1 MNRVR
6 LGVCALA
13 VAMSLSGCSD
23 TPGDAGSSTFTPT
36 GDSLQPASLAADDS
50 SEAFLTPSG
59 TDVAPD
65 LSSPSDSADS
75 SSSGNPAGWA
85 AGPGGLGRS
94 VARPSALPPAQT
106 LTDLASSVAE
116 ASQAARPTQI
126 RISDIGVA
134 GAEIYPVGVESDG
147 TMTIPGATEVGW
159 YQYSSRP
166 GTEGASVLAAHIAYD
181 GVDGVF
187 RYLSEIE
194 IGALVTVEMS
204 DGTTQDW
211 VVERLEQY
219 NKTELPDEL
228 FADEGSPTLVLITCG
243 GDFNPNLRSYDDNV
257 VAIARMT

>member
-6 LGVCALA
+6 LGVCALV

-36 GDSLQPASLAADDS
+36 GESQQPASLAADDS

-59 TDVAPD
+59 TDAAPD
-65 LSSPSDSADS
+65 LSSPLTPPTPVHLVTRRVGRPVPEVWVDR
-75 SSSGNPAGWA
+75 WA
-85 AGPGGLGRS
+85 YQQHCRRP
-94 VARPSALPPAQT
+94 RPSPILPLSA
-106 LTDLASSVAE
+106 AE

-126 RISDIGVA
+126 RISDIGVV
-134 GAEIYPVGVESDG
+134 GAEVYPVGVESDG
-147 TMTIPGATEVGW
+147 TMTIPGAAEVGW

-194 IGALVTVEMS
+194 LGALVTVEMS

-257 VAIARMT
+257 VAIARMI